1 MTAGAE
7 RGVRGIVQVCVCV
20 CAWWGWGA
28 KRGNETERNRGA
40 AAAAAGVGGRV
51 WGFVEVAG
59 AYDGRGGG
67 RMRERQGEASPS
79 NESRG

>member
-20 CAWWGWGA
+20 CVVGWGA

-40 AAAAAGVGGRV
+40 SAAGVGGRV